1 MNEVTLE
8 TERLILR
15 MWREADFEAYAE
27 LCADP
32 EVMRYLGGKVFD
44 RTEAWRHMAS
54 MIGHWYLRG
63 YGIWAVEEKESGS
76 LVGRIGCINPEG
88 WPGFE
93 VGWTL
98 KRKFWGKGYATE
110 AARRALEYGFNELD
124 KPHVISLIHPE
135 NRASIRVAERLGET
149 LEGNARVFDTDVLV
163 YGIDRPLS

>member
-163 YGIDRPLS
+163 YGIDRP

>member
-8 TERLILR
+8 TERLIMR
-15 MWREADFEAYAE
+15 MWRDADFEEYAE

-44 RTEAWRHMAS
+44 RTEAWRQMAS

-63 YGIWAVEEKESGS
+63 YGIWAVEEKSSGR
-76 LVGRIGCINPEG
+76 LAGRIGCINPEG

-98 KRKFWGKGYATE
+98 KREFWGKGYATE
-110 AARRALEYGFNELD
+110 AGRRALEYGFNELD
-124 KPHVISLIHPE
+124 KPHIISLIHPE
-135 NRASIRVAERLGET
+135 NHASIRVAERLGET

-163 YGIDRPLS
+163 YGIDRP

>member
-8 TERLILR
+8 TERLIMR
-15 MWREADFEAYAE
+15 MWRESDFDEYAE

-32 EVMRYLGGKVFD
+32 EVMRFLGGKVFD
-44 RTEAWRHMAS
+44 RTEAWRQMAS

-63 YGIWAVEEKESGS
+63 YGIWAVEEKKSER

-98 KRKFWGKGYATE
+98 KREFGGKGYATE

-124 KPHVISLIHPE
+124 KPHIISLIHPE

-163 YGIDRPLS
+163 YGIDRA